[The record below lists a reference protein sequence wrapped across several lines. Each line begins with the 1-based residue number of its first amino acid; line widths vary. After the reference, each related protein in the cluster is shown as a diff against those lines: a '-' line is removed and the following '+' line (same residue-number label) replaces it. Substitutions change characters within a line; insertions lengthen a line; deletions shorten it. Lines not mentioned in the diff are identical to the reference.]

1 MAAQLKRPSLENRV
15 HDQRRVSTTAFPGK
29 DQRRSSNEEDDD
41 AELEDD
47 DAELEELVERSV
59 RRFIGIG
66 ASHSAHANLAL
77 LVSFLE

>member
-1 MAAQLKRPSLENRV
+1 MATQFDRPVVDNRV
-15 HDQRRVSTTAFPGK
+15 EGRRVSVALLDKGK
-29 DQRRSSNEEDDD
+29 RGSSNETE
-41 AELEDD
+41 EDD

-77 LVSFLE
+77 LVGFNHCYMF